1 MALTIKHLNGDASF
15 LLTFEPLVSGP
26 RDPDAAS
33 PTPFRILLDPWITG
47 SSTIFHSKISVSTH
61 KQPACISSLQELP
74 EPDLVVISQHKSD
87 HCNEA
92 TLRQLPAS
100 GTKTLILAEPAS
112 ARVIK
117 SWKYFDRQKVRTI
130 PKWGE
135 STEQGREALVR
146 IPLPPLVPGGEPGEV
161 TVAFIPQRRDIS
173 GLHSAVGITYRP
185 PGTSVAAAA
194 ATHINHGGAWPSRP
208 PSVRRAF
215 LHPRCASPALG
226 PGPQPMTTSSVL
238 TPPETPNSYRS
249 NAFPP
254 FANAADCI
262 HRHPTQTPFGLPPT
276 PTSLRSSR
284 STSSLQLS
292 RQLSRLST
300 AATQTP
306 RSLSLLY
313 SPHGISTTSLSSY
326 VTSHLVAEAA
336 LPLTAL
342 LHCFD
347 AVSNPWWLGGN
358 ILLGAPAGLETATAL
373 RARAWVSAHDGE
385 KELRGIATALLKTKH
400 YRRENIV
407 EAVSPALQRYM
418 QQQQQQQPA
427 DESEVAA
434 SSRASSRRSSV
445 VGSDAGGRGGRPTEI
460 LALGIGEQVVICND
474 GVWNAEVATPESP
487 APPPPPPPEPAWAP
501 PPPPTMHRHKLM
513 PRPMSPLDFDPA
525 SFDGSVPSIEVDDL
539 HTARGPQFCRIC

>member
-15 LLTFEPLVSGP
+15 LLTFEPLISGP
-26 RDPDAAS
+26 RDPDAES
-33 PTPFRILLDPWITG
+33 PAPFRILLDPWITG

-61 KQPACISSLQELP
+61 KQPACVSSLQELP

-135 STEQGREALVR
+135 STDQGRQAVVR
-146 IPLPPLVPGGEPGEV
+146 IPLPPLVAGGEPGEV

-173 GLHSAVGITYRP
+173 GLHSAIGITYRP
-185 PGTSVAAAA
+185 PGTTPAA
-194 ATHINHGGAWPSRP
+194 ATHITHSGAWSSRP

-215 LHPRCASPALG
+215 LHPRSASPASSFG
-226 PGPQPMTTSSVL
+226 AQPMTTSSIL
-238 TPPETPNSYRS
+238 TPPETPKSYHS
-249 NAFPP
+249 NTFPLV
-254 FANAADCI
+254 ANAGDSNHHQPA
-262 HRHPTQTPFGLPPT
+262 QAPFGLPPT

-300 AATQTP
+300 SATQAP

-385 KELRGIATALLKTKH
+385 KELKGIATALLKTKR

-418 QQQQQQQPA
+418 HQQQA
-427 DESEVAA
+427 DEAEVA
-434 SSRASSRRSSV
+434 SSRASSRCSSV
-445 VGSDAGGRGGRPTEI
+445 VGSDAGGRVRPTEV

-474 GVWNAEVATPESP
+474 GVWNAEVA
-487 APPPPPPPEPAWAP
+487 APSSSPPEPTWAP
-501 PPPPTMHRHKLM
+501 PPPPSTIQHHKRM
-513 PRPMSPLDFDPA
+513 QRPLTPVDFEMA
-525 SFDGSVPSIEVDDL
+525 SFDESIPSIEVDDL
-539 HTARGPQFCRIC
+539 DTAMEPQLRGIC

>member
-26 RDPDAAS
+26 RDHDAAS
-33 PTPFRILLDPWITG
+33 PSPFRILLDPWITG

-135 STEQGREALVR
+135 STEQGRQAVVR
-146 IPLPPLVPGGEPGEV
+146 IPLPPLVAGGEPGEV

-173 GLHSAVGITYRP
+173 GLHSAIGITYRP
-185 PGTSVAAAA
+185 PGTTAG
-194 ATHINHGGAWPSRP
+194 ATHITHSAAWPSRP
-208 PSVRRAF
+208 PSIRRAF
-215 LHPRCASPALG
+215 LHPRSASPAPG
-226 PGPQPMTTSSVL
+226 PGPQPMTKSSIL

-254 FANAADCI
+254 IVNAGDSI
-262 HRHPTQTPFGLPPT
+262 HRYPTQAPFGLPPT

-292 RQLSRLST
+292 HQLSRLST
-300 AATQTP
+300 AATQAP

-313 SPHGISTTSLSSY
+313 SPHGISTSSLSSY

-385 KELRGIATALLKTKH
+385 KELKGIATALLKTKH

-418 QQQQQQQPA
+418 HQQT
-427 DESEVAA
+427 DEAEVA

-445 VGSDAGGRGGRPTEI
+445 ISSEAGGRGRPTEV

-474 GVWNAEVATPESP
+474 GVWNAEAS
-487 APPPPPPPEPAWAP
+487 APPPPPEPTWAP
-501 PPPPTMHRHKLM
+501 PPPPTMHHHRLM
-513 PRPMSPLDFDPA
+513 PRPISPIDFEA
-525 SFDGSVPSIEVDDL
+525 ANFDGSVPSIEIDDL
-539 HTARGPQFCRIC
+539 DTARGPQFRGIC